1 MKRPYEIP
9 VVFRVNNNDEEF
21 QQAVDQVIA
30 WIQNSAETNTDGV
43 GQVTRID
50 RNTFGRRRLAYE
62 IDSQRDG
69 FYILFYA
76 NVEPTHLAEFETN
89 MRLYDPVLRYLVFR
103 DEDASD
109 NAAEETAETPAEE
122 TAEAPAEE
130 TAEAPAEETVE
141 ASAEVA
147 AEEETT
153 EEDE

>member
-30 WIQNSAETNTDGV
+30 WIENSAETNTDGV

-62 IDSQRDG
+62 IDGQRDG
-69 FYILFYA
+69 FYILIYA
-76 NVEPTHLAEFETN
+76 NVEPTHLPEFETN
-89 MRLYDPVLRYLVFR
+89 MRLYEPVLRYLVFR

-109 NAAEETAETPAEE
+109 DVEAVEEV
-122 TAEAPAEE
+122 APAEV
-130 TAEAPAEETVE
+130 TT
-141 ASAEVA
+141 
-147 AEEETT
+147 EEETT